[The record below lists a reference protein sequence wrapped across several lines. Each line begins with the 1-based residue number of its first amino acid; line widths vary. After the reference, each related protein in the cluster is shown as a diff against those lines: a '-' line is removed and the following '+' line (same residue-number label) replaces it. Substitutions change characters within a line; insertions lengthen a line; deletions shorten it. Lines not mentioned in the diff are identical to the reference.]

1 MCSNHRTSQSPFP
14 QHLINTSYVIIIL
27 VIVIIFIIYI
37 LIITAATTYITAAAA
52 GVALLSQRA
61 TAGTAEASTVAESQ
75 LINLARRPH
84 QSPQYHTAT
93 HSATASVVS
102 SRAATSPP
110 GPPEPPADRSS
121 VAPLQLQPQQPPHP
135 SDPQHAVTKPIQYH
149 TDRHIHQ
156 RTAVAKAD
164 CHQITAAAK
173 TATVKANHY

>member
-37 LIITAATTYITAAAA
+37 LIITAATAYITATAT
-52 GVALLSQRA
+52 GVALLSKRA
-61 TAGTAEASTVAESQ
+61 TAGTAEASTAAESQ
-75 LINLARRPH
+75 LINLARRPN
-84 QSPQYHTAT
+84 QSPQHHTAT
-93 HSATASVVS
+93 YIAAASVVS
-102 SRAATSPP
+102 ARAAASPP
-110 GPPEPPADRSS
+110 GPPEPSADRSS
-121 VAPLQLQPQQPPHP
+121 VVPLQLQPQQPPRP
-135 SDPQHAVTKPIQYH
+135 SEPQNAVTKPIQYH
-149 TDRHIHQ
+149 TGRHIHQ